1 MTTTSTGCLKNYPA
15 FLIDDQNEVDL
26 NAYSDP
32 ALANVARTSS
42 PILTDSTLPGNGSS
56 LKLWKQICMIIIS
69 STLNFAN
76 WTRKQGK
83 GQRT

>member
-1 MTTTSTGCLKNYPA
+1 MTTTSTECLKNYPA

-56 LKLWKQICMIIIS
+56 LKL
-69 STLNFAN
+69 
-76 WTRKQGK
+76 
-83 GQRT
+83 